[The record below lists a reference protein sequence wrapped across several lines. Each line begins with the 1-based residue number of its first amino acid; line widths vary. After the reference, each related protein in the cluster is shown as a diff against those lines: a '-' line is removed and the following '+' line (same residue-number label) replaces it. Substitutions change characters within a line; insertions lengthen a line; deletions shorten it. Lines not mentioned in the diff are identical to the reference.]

1 MEFSLE
7 KISERIHFGKTKGY
21 FKEVLSSYQ
30 NGNYRS
36 SIVMLWSVAVCDIIY
51 KLQYLVDLYED
62 AAARDILN
70 ELTALQNSDPK
81 SSGWEVKLVDDV
93 YDKTNLVDGSEYE
106 NLRYLQKQRHL
117 CAHPVL
123 NQDRE
128 LHTPNKETVRSLL
141 RNTLEGVLIK
151 PPFYTQRIF
160 DELMVDISENS
171 EALNSRKKVK
181 QYVES
186 RYLSRLTISTELQIY
201 RSLWKIVFKLENDEC
216 ERNRKINLQLL
227 EVIGSRNKTE
237 LSSLISGD
245 LDYFSNI
252 SSSGWPIKYLV
263 FYLSKNH
270 HIYALLSDD
279 AKLKIQHCIATE
291 DIGKSLGWFVK
302 ENLEQHFEDLIE
314 WVEGDEHPTID
325 SKHWDA
331 ILEINDSAEWEE
343 MFCKTLSAYYTASRG
358 FTQADG
364 RFRRAILPYIHL
376 FSIDAILY
384 LLSKIEDNNQVYGRN
399 RASVDHPKVM
409 SHALELDKQFDVS
422 PYPNFADNVREDEDE
437 DEQEA

>member
-7 KISERIHFGKTKGY
+7 KISERIHFGKTQGY

-93 YDKTNLVDGSEYE
+93 YEKTNLVDGSEYE

-141 RNTLEGVLIK
+141 RNTLEGVLVK

-160 DELMVDISENS
+160 DELMADISENS
-171 EALNSRKKVK
+171 EALNTIKKVK

-186 RYLSRLTISTELQIY
+186 RYLSRLTPATEQQIF

-216 ERNRKINLQLL
+216 EQNRKINLQVL
-227 EVIGSRNKTE
+227 EVISQRNTPE
-237 LSSLISGD
+237 LKAILSGD
-245 LDYFSNI
+245 RDYYSNI
-252 SSSGWPIKYLV
+252 ASTGWPIAYLV
-263 FYLSKNH
+263 YYLSKNH
-270 HIYALLSDD
+270 DLYEILTDD
-279 AKLKIQHCIATE
+279 AKLKIQHCIATN
-291 DIGKSLGWFVK
+291 DVGKSLGWFIK
-302 ENLEQHFEDLIE
+302 ENLEQHFEDLVT
-314 WVEGDEHPTID
+314 WVESDDRPTIE

-331 ILEINDSAEWEE
+331 IREINDSVEWEE
-343 MFCKTLSAYYTASRG
+343 MFCKVLSAYYTASRN
-358 FTQADG
+358 FNQADG
-364 RFRRAILPYIHL
+364 RFRSAILPHLRL
-376 FSIDAILY
+376 FSIDGIQY
-384 LLSKIEDNNQVYGRN
+384 LLTKIEGNNQVYWRGL
-399 RASVDHPKVM
+399 ASVDHPKVM
-409 SHALELDKQFDVS
+409 NRALELDENFDVT
-422 PYPNFADNVREDEDE
+422 PFPNFADNVLEDEADEDE
-437 DEQEA
+437 D